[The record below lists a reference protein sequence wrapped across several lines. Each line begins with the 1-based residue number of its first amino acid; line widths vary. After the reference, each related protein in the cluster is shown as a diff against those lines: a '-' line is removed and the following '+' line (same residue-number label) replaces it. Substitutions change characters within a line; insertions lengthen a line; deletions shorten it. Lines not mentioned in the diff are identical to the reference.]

1 MLLFTT
7 IFISTLPF
15 LWLFTQTKLIGG
27 FTAAFANIAGL
38 VGVVLMMWQLILGN
52 RFIIRNLNRD
62 YVSMIKLHIFL
73 GIYSLFLVL
82 AHPFLEMIS
91 YGKTFIFFL
100 IPDFSSEL
108 GRHIALGIAA
118 FYLYLLVWL
127 SSALNRDKISYRIWR
142 YLHYLAYPMLFFAF
156 IHAVEIG
163 TFLSSFILL
172 KAYFII
178 LMLGFAASVIYRFS
192 QLLDVG
198 KFPYV
203 LSNKKQTSAGVT
215 SYTFRPMAVTLTP
228 KVGQFFFIKPGV
240 FAESHPFTVMNF
252 TEENGELTFGI
263 KTVGKFTNQLEKIT
277 VGQTVFLD
285 GPYGVF
291 TSEAQD
297 DKPKV
302 IIAGGIGIT
311 PFVELIS
318 RFGDQN
324 TKLFYANKYLKE
336 AVSREQFKAQLG
348 ANYIDVISREE
359 VKTEPVIQGRLNEE
373 VFTQNLSTDF
383 ISKANFFICGSPSF
397 MGGVLMTLK
406 KLGIDKKRIFTEEFS
421 F

>member
-1 MLLFTT
+1 MSLFIA

-15 LWLFTQTKLIGG
+15 LWLFTQIELIGG
-27 FTAAFANIAGL
+27 FTAAFANISGL

-62 YVSMIKLHIFL
+62 YVSMIKIHIFL
-73 GIYSLFLVL
+73 GIYGLFLVL

-91 YGKTFIFFL
+91 YGKNFTFLL
-100 IPDFSSEL
+100 IPDLSYEL
-108 GRHIALGIAA
+108 GRHVTLGIVA
-118 FYLYLLVWL
+118 FYLYLFVWL
-127 SSALNRDKISYRIWR
+127 SSALTRDKISYRIWR

-163 TFLSSFILL
+163 TFLSTFILL
-172 KAYFII
+172 KAYFVI
-178 LMLGFAASVIYRFS
+178 LMIGFAASVLYRLS
-192 QLLDVG
+192 QFLDVG

-203 LSNKKQTSAGVT
+203 LSSKKQSSAGIT
-215 SYTFRPMAVTLTP
+215 AYTFRPLAVSLTP
-228 KVGQFFFIKPGV
+228 RIGQFFFIKPSV
-240 FAESHPFTVMNF
+240 FAESHPFTVMTF
-252 TEENGELTFGI
+252 VEKSGELTFGI
-263 KTVGKFTNQLEKIT
+263 KTVGKFTNQLEGIS

-291 TSEAQD
+291 TNQAQD

-311 PFVELIS
+311 PFVELVS

-336 AVSREQFKAQLG
+336 AVLREQFKTQLG
-348 ANYIDVISREE
+348 ANYFDVVSREE
-359 VKTEPVIQGRLNEE
+359 IKTEPVIQGRLNEQ
-373 VFTQNLSTDF
+373 VFTENLSADF
-383 ISKANFFICGSPSF
+383 IKKANFFICGSPSF